1 MDLKTS
7 NRKPQNIL
15 PQSNRSENLKQS
27 ISEQPGLEIHAD
39 AISVNEMEMN
49 KQNKSDIVGVDPRP
63 PLPVTGANAEKIARR
78 KKHIELLKM
87 RKEKVREINELT
99 A

>member
-1 MDLKTS
+1 MIQLTLMAIE
-7 NRKPQNIL
+7 QETETIIL
-15 PQSNRSENLKQS
+15 QSNGSENLKQS
-27 ISEQPGLEIHAD
+27 ISEQPGLEIHTD

-63 PLPVTGANAEKIARR
+63 PLPVTGANAEKIARC

-87 RKEKVREINELT
+87 
-99 A
+99 

>member
-15 PQSNRSENLKQS
+15 PQSNGSENLKQS
-27 ISEQPGLEIHAD
+27 ISEQPGLEIHTD

-63 PLPVTGANAEKIARR
+63 PLPVTGANAEKIARC

-87 RKEKVREINELT
+87 
-99 A
+99 